1 MTHQHETISIRPQ
14 KKIFLTGNVLTTQRY
29 GGISRYLVELALGI
43 SRSSNWTVRIGS
55 ILYTNEYL
63 YAHRKALSHWGIHLR
78 QYRGGMIDLN
88 ERLVDFS
95 RRRLLDSANII
106 HETNYNFKRLQRDR
120 CGRVST
126 FYDMMSEAIAPNES
140 VREKKLKTA
149 RHSDALVAIS
159 ESTKSEMVH
168 HLGVAPEKIRVI
180 HLASEVEPSSEP
192 PISAAGRPYL
202 LWVGT
207 RQSYKNFS
215 QFIVALSRS
224 KRFRSDC
231 LLVCAGGPELSVDEL
246 QLLSDHRIPV
256 DRVIHCRPD
265 DNELA
270 SLYTHVVASN
280 RTSIPEITGDAAL
293 LIDPD
298 DADSI
303 AAAIDR
309 ICDDGTY
316 RTEMIRRGIE
326 RAQCFSWKR
335 CVDSHLKLYES
346 LA

>member
-1 MTHQHETISIRPQ
+1 M
-14 KKIFLTGNVLTTQRY
+14 
-29 GGISRYLVELALGI
+29 
-43 SRSSNWTVRIGS
+43 
-55 ILYTNEYL
+55 
-63 YAHRKALSHWGIHLR
+63 
-78 QYRGGMIDLN
+78 
-88 ERLVDFS
+88 
-95 RRRLLDSANII
+95 
-106 HETNYNFKRLQRDR
+106 
-120 CGRVST
+120 
-126 FYDMMSEAIAPNES
+126 
-140 VREKKLKTA
+140 
-149 RHSDALVAIS
+149 VAIS

-224 KRFRSDC
+224 KRFCSDC

-270 SLYTHVVASN
+270 SLYTHAEVLVYPSKYEGFGLPPLEAMTCGCPVVASN

-293 LIDPD
+293 RIDPD